1 MKYAVFLTCMGLG
14 VGMCGQ
20 RDCQCVC
27 REEMAYEKYT
37 IF

>member
-1 MKYAVFLTCMGLG
+1 MKYAVFLTYMGMD
-14 VGMCGQ
+14 VGMWGQ
-20 RDCQCVC
+20 RDCQGVH

>member
-1 MKYAVFLTCMGLG
+1 MKYAVFLTCMAMG
-14 VGMCGQ
+14 VGMYGQ
-20 RDCQCVC
+20 RDCQGVH

>member
-1 MKYAVFLTCMGLG
+1 MKSIVSLIWMAMG

-20 RDCQCVC
+20 RDCQDVH
-27 REEMAYEKYT
+27 REELVYEKYT